1 MVIQPPSCLPPPPQH
16 KIINYFYL
24 CKIGSPFGILSPTA
38 FFNCLAQGV
47 ISNMIPSSTSPSKTY
62 PLLLTDARVLPG
74 MEGGPAV
81 DEKGHW
87 LGVRSFF
94 LILYLWLNF
103 FPFLR
108 KILMPPLY
116 KSGGSP
122 VELNMILTVD
132 ALLPL
137 LRSYLTSSPS
147 SPRLSVRYL
156 HCGTLSKLTLR
167 HTRRL
172 PTYHTKNNPLT
183 PTTTY
188 NGE

>member
-1 MVIQPPSCLPPPPQH
+1 MV
-16 KIINYFYL
+16 NL
-24 CKIGSPFGILSPTA
+24 CP
-38 FFNCLAQGV
+38 
-47 ISNMIPSSTSPSKTY
+47 
-62 PLLLTDARVLPG
+62 
-74 MEGGPAV
+74 
-81 DEKGHW
+81 
-87 LGVRSFF
+87 
-94 LILYLWLNF
+94 F
-103 FPFLR
+103 FPF